1 MDQTN
6 QLCAKLVK
14 DYPDTQNLTVM
25 VQAILLAREGK
36 PKEAAK
42 LLAEFA
48 VKNPTFKLDMSLA
61 AVQLL
66 LSEVS
71 EDFVLFYFFPL
82 RIICLQGSRPICTK
96 KNLQNLKEQ
105 TNTVE
110 LI

>member
-71 EDFVLFYFFPL
+71 EDFFSFYLFSSEDYLPS
-82 RIICLQGSRPICTK
+82 RIKAYLHK
-96 KNLQNLKEQ
+96 K
-105 TNTVE
+105 
-110 LI
+110 IYRI

>member
-71 EDFVLFYFFPL
+71 EDFVF
-82 RIICLQGSRPICTK
+82 I
-96 KNLQNLKEQ
+96 
-105 TNTVE
+105 
-110 LI
+110 

>member
-71 EDFVLFYFFPL
+71 EDFVFILFFFSEDYLPS
-82 RIICLQGSRPICTK
+82 RIKDYLHK
-96 KNLQNLKEQ
+96 K
-105 TNTVE
+105 
-110 LI
+110 IYRI

>member
-1 MDQTN
+1 
-6 QLCAKLVK
+6 
-14 DYPDTQNLTVM
+14 M

-71 EDFVLFYFFPL
+71 EDFVFILFFFL
-82 RIICLQGSRPICTK
+82 WELFAFKDQGLFAQN
-96 KNLQNLKEQ
+96 NLQNLKDQ
-105 TNTVE
+105 TNTVK

>member
-71 EDFVLFYFFPL
+71 EDFVFILFYFFSEDYLPS
-82 RIICLQGSRPICTK
+82 RIKDYLHK
-96 KNLQNLKEQ
+96 K
-105 TNTVE
+105 
-110 LI
+110 IYRI